1 MKIYLK
7 IFFVILFISSMGIN
21 THAWNVY
28 HDSWYV
34 YPFVCDGWSCNET
47 ESKKVFQYQDIPIL
61 IDTEIEQI
69 NFWDLINSN
78 LWEYSRQYWNTRY
91 RINDYASWFWTWTIV
106 KNVTFSELLD
116 LWAFNVSWRFYSSW
130 KDYLFSNFSSV
141 IRQYH
146 SNSYLPSWTRKS
158 ELSNIHKNITWYTN
172 WKFKVNRVCMN
183 SECTSTRYWTISLNS
198 TNTYSFLSWNVST
211 VNSFKWLDLD
221 PKDSKISTDKINAW
235 KKVDLTFVFEDYL
248 DRSKA
253 RIDYEYN
260 IYYTVAWTDK
270 KHELFAEE
278 IYLEKSGLTYKLVTP
293 DIEDE
298 VQKQIFKVTYPKWR
312 FWWKVR
318 IEVKESIAP
327 TDSWRLN
334 LFFTLKNKTS
344 WFDSGLLQINDT
356 PLVVSHSNW
365 FWKPETHDVHFYKTD
380 DLEEKLNSWFTVWDT
395 IWIDINLKDMYWNP
409 YYNSKW
415 WFDISF
421 TEWSSDALEIASSTW
436 KEYWKSLSSVTSSWN
451 PNYQLSFKI
460 RPKES
465 GYLKLNWFDIKSTFL
480 DWKEW
485 TSDWDKITWL
495 IPEELYEL
503 TKNENWNIVSKRLNP
518 LFVKEPPKDASEN
531 DFPISCTWSTITISS
546 TCKTDNHSW
555 CNNDKDELVKYE
567 IEDKNSLDVRTISI
581 TDYAYNTRVYQYIM
595 NHIDQTPPKMT
606 LKKWDRV
613 LEWDKYDFK
622 ASDDFYFEIEEK
634 TTTTC
639 APEVIIDYKIEIN
652 WELVESWIL
661 KKENVNEVEEKDNY
675 AYLRHKIDLTKY
687 LSKAELDKK
696 IKISLNDSYWN
707 ISEREVIF
715 NIYPTDEWLFEQDK
729 WVWNIDNSKKSFYTF
744 KVSSQWDKYANM
756 EDNYLYTVENLSDK
770 FWNIIYDKKI
780 NYVKHDTTSTTW
792 LKKIYINESKKNWWD
807 ALEIYDVSDL
817 TSKDWNFSFNL
828 RSYTPWEYSQ
838 YFESELYK
846 WDDSYI
852 PTGQRLP
859 FFLNINWSPNNQFK
873 KPILIDKIK
882 TSTLETSS
890 GALCKAD
897 TNWTWIPDVKSLLKY
912 KIDLNNEWSVKN
924 ISDASLNINVDSIKS
939 VTDWH
944 KWLDNKLKEISNTFT
959 DDTDNSCVW
968 FKWQISA
975 TENILQSPVINTDNL
990 EISYRLKW
998 NGNNQKLITYILEN
1012 SEILWCDVPTLW
1024 VKVEWTLQWDW
1035 KWELTWQET
1044 NFSDISMSE
1053 MRWTIRKNAFELI
1066 RNMNGKWEWQILNGI
1081 RYVEWNVTIWWEI
1094 KWYETLIV
1102 KNWNVFID
1110 SDLNLKWDKFWII
1123 VLKDNYN
1130 VNTDYKISWNVYIK
1144 NNVEK
1149 INAVVYADWTF
1160 KSAKDFKWTSYED
1173 AELSKKLVLNWT
1185 LFTRNTIW
1193 WATELIVE
1201 WLWWDYLL
1209 PGWKWIKDYELAAN
1223 YDLNFVRKAQ
1233 FCEWDPEAYAFLVRY
1248 NAKIQTNPPKWFS
1261 SK

>member
-1 MKIYLK
+1 MNKYLK
-7 IFFVILFISSMGIN
+7 IFLGILVFSSMNNFI
-21 THAWNVY
+21 HAWNDWYTYPYVCNNSSCLYTEEKKISRFDYNLMLTDVSIEELNLKSIIDNSLSVY
-28 HDSWYV
+28 SDLYKSN
-34 YPFVCDGWSCNET
+34 S
-47 ESKKVFQYQDIPIL
+47 IPIYNL
-61 IDTEIEQI
+61 S
-69 NFWDLINSN
+69 NFTS
-78 LWEYSRQYWNTRY
+78 
-91 RINDYASWFWTWTIV
+91 TWTIT
-106 KNVTFSELLD
+106 KNFTFLELINE
-116 LWAFNVSWRFYSSW
+116 WAFSVNWVNYRDW
-130 KDYLFSNFSSV
+130 KDYLFSNFFDVIKKFHSKANLPVWIRKSNLSDIHDNILSYSNRNFTIKRVCENEDCTKSSAKLV
-141 IRQYH
+141 NY
-146 SNSYLPSWTRKS
+146 NSYYNNKVLLWKIANTNDFPW
-158 ELSNIHKNITWYTN
+158 LSI
-172 WKFKVNRVCMN
+172 
-183 SECTSTRYWTISLNS
+183 S
-198 TNTYSFLSWNVST
+198 TNNISKDT
-211 VNSFKWLDLD
+211 V
-221 PKDSKISTDKINAW
+221 IAW
-235 KKVDLTFVFEDYL
+235 DDFTFNFWFSDYL
-248 DRSKA
+248 DRFKSYRLK
-253 RIDYEYN
+253 DGDTLYEYEYEIWYKYIWSDAWLKTLVKEN
-260 IYYTVAWTDK
+260 IFFQKKWSSYVLEAPKIKNPEETLKLSFPKYGYWKLNIDINEWMRPTEAWKMNFYFSIRNKTTWAK
-270 KHELFAEE
+270 IENELINRTPLIIIPGNSFSKDDNDVH
-278 IYLEKSGLTYKLVTP
+278 ITSKDFTLEKNNKEGFSTTETLAIKVNLKDQFWNEHFDTIEWYEISLETWSSDSIKLTKWEEDSKWNLIFSDSIIWVKSGKETPYDIKFRIMIDKPGYHKLNW
-293 DIEDE
+293 
-298 VQKQIFKVTYPKWR
+298 F
-312 FWWKVR
+312 R
-318 IEVKESIAP
+318 IRA
-327 TDSWRLN
+327 
-334 LFFTLKNKTS
+334 KNKTS
-344 WFDSGLLQINDT
+344 
-356 PLVVSHSNW
+356 
-365 FWKPETHDVHFYKTD
+365 ETT
-380 DLEEKLNSWFTVWDT
+380 
-395 IWIDINLKDMYWNP
+395 
-409 YYNSKW
+409 
-415 WFDISF
+415 
-421 TEWSSDALEIASSTW
+421 
-436 KEYWKSLSSVTSSWN
+436 YWKQYSTA
-451 PNYQLSFKI
+451 SFLI
-460 RPKES
+460 PKELYDDNGQLFS
-465 GYLKLNWFDIKSTFL
+465 FFIKWEDVPDILIKCTNKPITIKS
-480 DWKEW
+480 KCE
-485 TSDWDKITWL
+485 SD
-495 IPEELYEL
+495 
-503 TKNENWNIVSKRLNP
+503 
-518 LFVKEPPKDASEN
+518 
-531 DFPISCTWSTITISS
+531 DF
-546 TCKTDNHSW
+546 SW
-555 CNNDKDELVKYE
+555 CNNKKDEIITFKT
-567 IEDKNSLDVRTISI
+567 EDDNSMDPKRISI
-581 TDYAYNTRVYQYIM
+581 IDYAHNKRVYQYTM

-652 WELVESWIL
+652 WKLVESWIL

-707 ISEREVIF
+707 TSEREVIF

-792 LKKIYINESKKNWWD
+792 LKKIYINESKKSWWD
-807 ALEIYDVSDL
+807 ALDIYDVSDL
-817 TSKDWNFSFNL
+817 TNEDWNFSFNL

-873 KPILIDKIK
+873 KPILIDEIK

-912 KIDLNNEWSVKN
+912 KIDLKNEWSVKN

-1110 SDLNLKWDKFWII
+1110 SDLNLKLDKFWII